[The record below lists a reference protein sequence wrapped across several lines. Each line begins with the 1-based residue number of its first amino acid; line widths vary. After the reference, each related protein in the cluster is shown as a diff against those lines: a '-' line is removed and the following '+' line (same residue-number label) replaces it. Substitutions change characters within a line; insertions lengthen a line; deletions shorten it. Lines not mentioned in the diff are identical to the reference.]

1 MLASRAMR
9 RRLRAVILL
18 AFALAL
24 ALPVAPAR
32 ASSTGSNRD
41 VEMLDN
47 VFAPR
52 IVRIPV
58 GGTVEWA
65 NEGRSQHDVTAD
77 DGSFASAELGPGE
90 AFAETFATEGAYPYF
105 CSIHGSPGAGM
116 TGLILVGDAPIPG
129 SAPGVGPGPE
139 TPPSLPG
146 AEIRVPKD
154 APTIQA
160 AVDAAEPGG
169 IVLISPG
176 VYQEAVV
183 VTTPFLTIRGLDRN
197 RVILD
202 GGFTLDNGIQVI
214 EADGVTIENMTA
226 RSSGHSA

>member
-1 MLASRAMR
+1 MR

-18 AFALAL
+18 SFPLVL

-52 IVRIPV
+52 LVRIPV

-65 NEGRSQHDVTAD
+65 NEGRGQHDVKAD

-116 TGLILVGDAPIPG
+116 TGLILVGDAAIPG
-129 SAPGVGPGPE
+129 SAPGVGPGRE
-139 TPPSLPG
+139 TPPSLP
-146 AEIRVPKD
+146 
-154 APTIQA
+154 APRSAFRKKRRRSRPRWTRPSRA
-160 AVDAAEPGG
+160 A
-169 IVLISPG
+169 
-176 VYQEAVV
+176 
-183 VTTPFLTIRGLDRN
+183 
-197 RVILD
+197 
-202 GGFTLDNGIQVI
+202 
-214 EADGVTIENMTA
+214 
-226 RSSGHSA
+226 SS

>member
-1 MLASRAMR
+1 VLASPAMR
-9 RRLRAVILL
+9 RRLRAVIPLS
-18 AFALAL
+18 FALVL

-32 ASSTGSNRD
+32 ASSTGSNLD

-65 NEGRSQHDVTAD
+65 NDGRSPHDVTAD

-116 TGLILVGDAPIPG
+116 TGLVLVGDAPIPG
-129 SAPGVGPGPE
+129 AASDVGPGREP
-139 TPPSLPG
+139 PPSLPG
-146 AEIRVPKD
+146 DEVRVPRD
-154 APTIQA
+154 EPTIQA

-169 IVLISPG
+169 VVVISPG
-176 VYQEAVV
+176 V
-183 VTTPFLTIRGLDRN
+183 
-197 RVILD
+197 
-202 GGFTLDNGIQVI
+202 
-214 EADGVTIENMTA
+214 
-226 RSSGHSA
+226 

>member
-1 MLASRAMR
+1 MLASPAMR

-18 AFALAL
+18 SFPLVL

-65 NEGRSQHDVTAD
+65 NEGRSPHDVTAD

-90 AFAETFATEGAYPYF
+90 AFEETFATEGAYPYF

-116 TGLILVGDAPIPG
+116 TGLVLVGDAPIPG
-129 SAPGVGPGPE
+129 SAARTSDPVERRRPRSRAPRSAFRR
-139 TPPSLPG
+139 TRRRSRPRWTRPS
-146 AEIRVPKD
+146 R
-154 APTIQA
+154 A
-160 AVDAAEPGG
+160 A
-169 IVLISPG
+169 
-176 VYQEAVV
+176 
-183 VTTPFLTIRGLDRN
+183 
-197 RVILD
+197 
-202 GGFTLDNGIQVI
+202 
-214 EADGVTIENMTA
+214 
-226 RSSGHSA
+226 SS

>member
-1 MLASRAMR
+1 MLASPAMR

-18 AFALAL
+18 SFPLVL

-58 GGTVEWA
+58 GGTVEWT
-65 NEGRSQHDVTAD
+65 NEGRSPHNVTAD
-77 DGSFASAELGPGE
+77 DGSFASAELAPGE
-90 AFAETFATEGAYPYF
+90 AFDGDVRDRGRLPLLLLDPRFAR
-105 CSIHGSPGAGM
+105 CRDDRPGAGRRRA
-116 TGLILVGDAPIPG
+116 DPRERA
-129 SAPGVGPGPE
+129 SDVGPGRE

-146 AEIRVPKD
+146 AEIRVPQD

-176 VYQEAVV
+176 VYEEAVV

-197 RVILD
+197 RVILE
-202 GGFTLDNGIQVI
+202 GGFTLDNGI
-214 EADGVTIENMTA
+214 
-226 RSSGHSA
+226 R